1 MTPIDF
7 FWAAERRYPDAD
19 AAIEVAANGQ
29 LIHRLSYGVLA
40 QQVNAAAAAFQQLSR
55 QRRPRIVIASRNSME
70 MLICILATYQCRGVL
85 VPLTP
90 KNPEAE
96 LRRQIEAAKPDL
108 LVLDESAN
116 ALASRQTVPVF
127 RIGQGGGD
135 GPRFEPP
142 LAIGRA
148 ADIAEAN
155 GDDTMAIKFTGGSS
169 GRPKAVLQSVR
180 CLNTMMASV
189 KEVYGLDSTDRFL
202 LSPPM
207 THGAGGFVIPVL
219 AAGGCLVIMDGAKAA
234 AILDAMAAYEITGT
248 WVPPTL
254 LYQMLDEQAKQPR
267 PLSRLRNLL
276 YGGAGATME
285 RLLQARALLGPVIG
299 VTYGLTEAPMI
310 IAGMPGKDSA
320 VDANLGS
327 SGCAG
332 PLSRLAI
339 LGQDGKLCAP
349 NEMGEIVA
357 RGDLLMSGYLD
368 MPAETEAAMPDGW
381 LRTGDVGYLDDRG
394 YLFIKGRSKEVII
407 SGGFNVYPSDIEDA
421 LAQHQDVAESVVFGA
436 PDAHW
441 GERVEAVVELKQQ
454 SHVTA
459 ESLRDHVRDKLGAVR
474 TPKAIH
480 IVAQLPRNSLG
491 KVQKRQ
497 LRDEF
502 IEKFGHSNPDNQH
515 KEITA

>member
-7 FWAAERRYPDAD
+7 FWASVRRNPDAV

-29 LIHRLSYGVLA
+29 LIHQLSYRALA
-40 QQVNAAAAAFQQLSR
+40 EQVDAAAAAFQQLSQR
-55 QRRPRIVIASRNSME
+55 RRPRVVIASRNSMA

-96 LRRQIEAAKPDL
+96 LRQQIEVAKPDL

-116 ALASRQTVPVF
+116 ALASQQTLPILQIVHAN
-127 RIGQGGGD
+127 GD
-135 GPRFEPP
+135 APQFEPP
-142 LAIGRA
+142 LVMGQA
-148 ADIAEAN
+148 ADIAEAD
-155 GDDTMAIKFTGGSS
+155 GDNIMAIKFTGGSS

-180 CLNTMMASV
+180 CLNTMIASV
-189 KEVYGLDSTDRFL
+189 KDVYGLNATERFL

-207 THGAGGFVIPVL
+207 THGAGGFVVPVL
-219 AAGGCLVIMDGAKAA
+219 AAGGCLVIMDGARAA
-234 AILDAMAAYEITGT
+234 SILDAMATHEVTGIC
-248 WVPPTL
+248 VPPTL
-254 LYQMLDEQAKQPR
+254 LYQMLDEQASQPR
-267 PLSRLRNLL
+267 LLSQLRNLL

-285 RLLQARALLGPVIG
+285 RLVQARSLLGPVIG
-299 VTYGLTEAPMI
+299 ATYGLTEAPMI

-327 SGCAG
+327 SGRAG

-339 LGQDGKLCAP
+339 MGQDGQLCAP
-349 NEMGEIVA
+349 LELGEIVA

-368 MPAETEAAMPDGW
+368 MPAQTEAVMLGGW
-381 LRTGDVGYLDDRG
+381 LRTGDIGYLDDRG

-407 SGGFNVYPSDIEDA
+407 SGGFNVYPSDIEES
-421 LAQHQDVAESVVFGA
+421 LAQHEDVAESVVFGI

-454 SHVTA
+454 RHVTD
-459 ESLRDHVRDKLGAVR
+459 ESLRDHVRHKLGAVR

-480 IVAQLPRNSLG
+480 IVPQLPRNSLG

-502 IEKFGHSNPDNQH
+502 IEKFGHTNPDNQH
-515 KEITA
+515 KETTS